1 MSHQSDILMIH
12 PFLFYLFLPFPDNV
26 VQQSLAGIFEKRDD
40 ELEVA
45 IVAIIRIGNGG
56 VFTMVGQETGI
67 NTKQVRK
74 SAMRTTFFLSAS
86 EEAMEVMA
94 R

>member
-1 MSHQSDILMIH
+1 MIH

-56 VFTMVGQETGI
+56 VFTMMGQEIGHAHNFLPIRLRRSHGGNGTVVFVVHYHDSFETG
-67 NTKQVRK
+67 
-74 SAMRTTFFLSAS
+74 
-86 EEAMEVMA
+86 EV
-94 R
+94 

>member
-12 PFLFYLFLPFPDNV
+12 PFCLSVLPFPDNA
-26 VQQSLAGIFEKRDD
+26 VQQLLAGIFEKRDD

-56 VFTMVGQETGI
+56 VFAMMGQKIGH
-67 NTKQVRK
+67 
-74 SAMRTTFFLSAS
+74 AHYFFLSDS

>member
-12 PFLFYLFLPFPDNV
+12 PFLFYLFLPFPDNA

-56 VFTMVGQETGI
+56 VFTMVGQEIGHAH
-67 NTKQVRK
+67 N
-74 SAMRTTFFLSAS
+74 FFPIRL
-86 EEAMEVMA
+86 
-94 R
+94 

>member
-1 MSHQSDILMIH
+1 MIH
-12 PFLFYLFLPFPDNV
+12 PFLFYLFLPFPDNA
-26 VQQSLAGIFEKRDD
+26 VQQFLAGIFEKRDD

-56 VFTMVGQETGI
+56 VFTMVGQE
-67 NTKQVRK
+67 
-74 SAMRTTFFLSAS
+74 SAMRTTFFLSDS

>member
-12 PFLFYLFLPFPDNV
+12 PFLFYLFLPFPDNA
-26 VQQSLAGIFEKRDD
+26 VQQLLAGIFEKRDD

-56 VFTMVGQETGI
+56 VFAMMGQKNRPCALLFSYQTL
-67 NTKQVRK
+67 KKPWR
-74 SAMRTTFFLSAS
+74 
-86 EEAMEVMA
+86 
-94 R
+94 

>member
-1 MSHQSDILMIH
+1 MIH
-12 PFLFYLFLPFPDNV
+12 PFLFYLFLPFPDNA
-26 VQQSLAGIFEKRDD
+26 VQQLLAGIFEKRDD

-56 VFTMVGQETGI
+56 VFAMMGQ
-67 NTKQVRK
+67 K
-74 SAMRTTFFLSAS
+74 SAMRTTFSYQTLKKPW
-86 EEAMEVMA
+86 

>member
-12 PFLFYLFLPFPDNV
+12 PFVFYLFLPFPDNA
-26 VQQSLAGIFEKRDD
+26 VQQLLAGIFEKRDD

-56 VFTMVGQETGI
+56 VFAMVGQKIGH
-67 NTKQVRK
+67 
-74 SAMRTTFFLSAS
+74 AHYFFLSDS

>member
-12 PFLFYLFLPFPDNV
+12 PFLFLPFPDNA
-26 VQQSLAGIFEKRDD
+26 VQQLLAGIFEKRDD

-56 VFTMVGQETGI
+56 VFAMMGQKIGHAH
-67 NTKQVRK
+67 NLLPV
-74 SAMRTTFFLSAS
+74 SL
-86 EEAMEVMA
+86 
-94 R
+94 